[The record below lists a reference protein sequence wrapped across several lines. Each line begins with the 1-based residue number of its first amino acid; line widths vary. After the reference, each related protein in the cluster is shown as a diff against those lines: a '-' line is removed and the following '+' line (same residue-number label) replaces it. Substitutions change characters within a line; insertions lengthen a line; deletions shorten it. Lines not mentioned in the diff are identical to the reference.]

1 MVGHAVESILIALH
15 TAGLKIAART
25 LRAWCAPAGLANGLA
40 ARTVSDALVEDA
52 VRSLVFTTNAAGQR
66 VLAPEGLYGRRKMLA
81 LIRRTALPHAGSGP
95 STGHAF
101 ARPGQRRVREETQ
114 NYRLQPGRY
123 SGGGPVEQGLHRTRP
138 GPGAAVSDARTSA
151 VTAAMSAARASS
163 RRVFSARAWSCRQA
177 KHRAHPAGVPG
188 PGGAGR
194 PGRGPAGAVS
204 VLAFAAL
211 QTVEAALPEYHS
223 SALGRLGRTE
233 EAEAEASRAFK
244 TEQGRRWFQHNL
256 HGADAVAAATKA
268 ADAARERAAEYLLA
282 ARLEQLREQA
292 AARIE
297 QAAAA
302 AWTDRLP
309 ELAARPLDGDA
320 TGPVIA

>member
-1 MVGHAVESILIALH
+1 M
-15 TAGLKIAART
+15 
-25 LRAWCAPAGLANGLA
+25 
-40 ARTVSDALVEDA
+40 
-52 VRSLVFTTNAAGQR
+52 
-66 VLAPEGLYGRRKMLA
+66 
-81 LIRRTALPHAGSGP
+81 
-95 STGHAF
+95 
-101 ARPGQRRVREETQ
+101 
-114 NYRLQPGRY
+114 
-123 SGGGPVEQGLHRTRP
+123 
-138 GPGAAVSDARTSA
+138 
-151 VTAAMSAARASS
+151 
-163 RRVFSARAWSCRQA
+163 
-177 KHRAHPAGVPG
+177 
-188 PGGAGR
+188 
-194 PGRGPAGAVS
+194 
-204 VLAFAAL
+204 LAFAAL